1 MNESLKD
8 WNAGGWV
15 RVDFAKKLEQER
27 DEARTTIEDAK
38 RALNATDYEGI
49 LFAAMRVKEERD
61 EARAALKTNEV
72 VVAQQNVITD
82 LILEKDKIQNRCNDL
97 EQAMSYSSGATTL
110 LSRFL
115 KVLNE
120 RNDLVQ
126 KLDAWQEI
134 AEHLHHLVQHPA
146 YGVEQAIRRMDILSA
161 YKHMNDGR

>member
-27 DEARTTIEDAK
+27 DEAREAI
-38 RALNATDYEGI
+38 RALAEHGESEIQRIT
-49 LFAAMRVKEERD
+49 KERD
-61 EARAALKTNEV
+61 EAREALKSSEV
-72 VVAQQNVITD
+72 
-82 LILEKDKIQNRCNDL
+82 DKIQNRCNDL

-146 YGVEQAIRRMDILSA
+146 YGVEQAIRRMDTLAA
-161 YKHMNDGR
+161 YKHLNDGR